1 MTARTQLAGVFG
13 GPGELSLAQVPVPRP
28 GPSDII
34 IRVLTC
40 GICGSDLNY
49 WRRGTLPPGSVP
61 GHEFAG
67 IIVEAGCDVIGL
79 APGDY
84 VTADPMVHRFG
95 LGDAPGAFTQFLRI
109 TDPQCD
115 RTVFKLPSD
124 LPPRLVS
131 LVEPMAVGLHGVAIG
146 QANPGDRALVL
157 GAGTIGLC
165 VAIALRARGVDDVV
179 VRDPS
184 PLRRAAAEA
193 LGATAVDVA
202 EPWTRGT
209 EQADIPTLIF
219 DCAGVGSA
227 LIDAQ
232 NVIADGG
239 RTVILAS
246 YAQPVP
252 LDLHEMMLRESAVL
266 GAVGYGGQFPA
277 AIAMAVEDPAMMN
290 RLISHRFPLDQ
301 LIEAFAV
308 QGDPLRS
315 LKVIVEVG
323 PGNDNL
329 PAY

>member
-1 MTARTQLAGVFG
+1 MTAQTQLAGIFG

-28 GPSDII
+28 GPSDIL

-67 IIVEAGCDVIGL
+67 IVIEAGRDVVGL
-79 APGDY
+79 ASGDY

-95 LGDAPGAFTQFLRI
+95 LGDAPGAFTRFLRI

-131 LVEPMAVGLHGVAIG
+131 LIEPMAVGLHGVAIG
-146 QANPGDRALVL
+146 QGRPGDRALVL
-157 GAGTIGLC
+157 GAGAVGLC

-202 EPWTRGT
+202 EPWTRGSD
-209 EQADIPTLIF
+209 QADMPTLIF

-232 NVIADGG
+232 NAIANGG

-246 YAQPVP
+246 YAQPVAM
-252 LDLHEMMLRESAVL
+252 DLHEMMLRESAVL
-266 GAVGYGGQFPA
+266 GAVGYGGQFPV
-277 AIAMAVEDPAMMN
+277 AIAMAIEKPAMMN
-290 RLISHRFPLDQ
+290 RLISHQFPLDQ
-301 LIEAFAV
+301 LSEAFEV

-315 LKVIVEVG
+315 LKVIVEV
-323 PGNDNL
+323 DSVDDEFAAL
-329 PAY
+329 

>member
-1 MTARTQLAGVFG
+1 MAGVFG
-13 GPGELSLAQVPVPRP
+13 GPGELSLAQVPIPRP
-28 GPSDII
+28 GTSDII

-49 WRRGTLPPGSVP
+49 WRRGTLPAGSVP

-67 IIVEAGCDVIGL
+67 IVTQVGRDVIGL

-84 VTADPMVHRFG
+84 VTADPMIHRFG
-95 LGDAPGAFTQFLRI
+95 LGDAPGAFTRFLRI

-115 RTVFKLPSD
+115 KTVFKLPSG

-146 QANPGDRALVL
+146 QAKPGDRALVL

-165 VAIALRARGVDDVV
+165 VAIALRARGVNDVV

-193 LGATAVDVA
+193 LGATAVDIA
-202 EPWTRGT
+202 EPLTHGNQ
-209 EQADIPTLIF
+209 QADMPTLIF
-219 DCAGVGSA
+219 DCAGVGLA

-232 NVIADGG
+232 NVIANGG

-246 YAQPVP
+246 YAEPVS

-277 AIAMAVEDPAMMN
+277 AIAIALEEPAMMD
-290 RLISHRFPLDQ
+290 RLISHQFQFDQ
-301 LIEAFAV
+301 LVEAFEV

-315 LKVIVEVG
+315 LKVIVAVG
-323 PGNDNL
+323 
-329 PAY
+329 